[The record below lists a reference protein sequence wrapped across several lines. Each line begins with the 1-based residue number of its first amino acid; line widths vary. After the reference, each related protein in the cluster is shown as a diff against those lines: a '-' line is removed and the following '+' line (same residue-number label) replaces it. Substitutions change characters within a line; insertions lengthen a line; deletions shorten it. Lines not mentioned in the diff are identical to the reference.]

1 MNKSQIHIK
10 GFTLIEALV
19 AMVIFAI
26 GFSGLYLFYGMALQ
40 SNSNTEKKMYMN
52 LMANRIIETISTEA
66 QRLPSDPEYSK
77 KSPFMNPSLYAGS
90 LKNCTGLSDPKL
102 TWCNDLNN
110 SIGVYT
116 GISVWEDRNISI
128 TSADPTSDPTGCI
141 PGLIVNV
148 SLLAESGAV
157 NRIFVQTYAT
167 RHIRNYN
174 SCT

>member
-1 MNKSQIHIK
+1 MNKSIQVIK

-19 AMVIFAI
+19 AMVIFGI
-26 GFSGLYLFYGMALQ
+26 GFSGLYFLYGMALQ

-66 QRLPSDPEYSK
+66 QRLPSDPEYNT
-77 KSPFMNPSLYAGS
+77 KSPFKAPSLYSGN
-90 LKNCTGLSDPKL
+90 LNNCSGLTDPKL

-110 SIGVYT
+110 SIGPFT
-116 GISVWEDRNISI
+116 GISAWETRNISI
-128 TSADPTSDPTGCI
+128 SSANPSTDPTGVTS
-141 PGLIVNV
+141 GLIVNV
-148 SLLAESGAV
+148 SLIAESGAV

-174 SCT
+174 Q